1 MLKTIK
7 GLKDKGVLGINGRN
21 ANFTLKY
28 NPRRLY
34 PLVDDKVRTKK
45 LAQDNGIPVPDLYA
59 VVEVT
64 GQVHELP
71 DVLKPYSDFVLKP
84 AHGSGGEGILVVSR
98 SVDGK
103 FRKQDGKTLTLDE
116 LKHHVFNTLSG
127 LYSLGGQPD
136 EVLAEYRVEF
146 DPLFEKIS
154 YEGVPDIRIVVLFG
168 VPIMAMVRLPT
179 KESDGKANLH
189 QGAIGVGISISTG
202 VTLRGVWK
210 NKIVTEHPDT
220 GNLVTDLSI
229 PGWGRLLELAARW
242 YELTDLGY
250 LGVDI
255 VLDKTRGP
263 LILELNA
270 RPGLNIQVANNCGLL
285 PRLEMVERHRS
296 SFRSVSQRV
305 AFAQENFTERG

>member
-1 MLKTIK
+1 
-7 GLKDKGVLGINGRN
+7 
-21 ANFTLKY
+21 
-28 NPRRLY
+28 
-34 PLVDDKVRTKK
+34 
-45 LAQDNGIPVPDLYA
+45 
-59 VVEVT
+59 
-64 GQVHELP
+64 
-71 DVLKPYSDFVLKP
+71 
-84 AHGSGGEGILVVSR
+84 
-98 SVDGK
+98 
-103 FRKQDGKTLTLDE
+103 

-202 VTLRGVWK
+202 ITLRGVWK

-220 GNLVTDLSI
+220 GNLVTGLSI
-229 PGWGRLLELAARW
+229 PGWRRLLELAAKW

-296 SFRSVSQRV
+296 SFRSVSERV